1 MIFVQII
8 FIALGMAFVLWGA
21 DRFTDASTAIARRYR
36 ISELVIG
43 LTVVAIG
50 TSLPEFM
57 VSLFSALRGSSDMSV
72 GNIMGSN
79 IFNALMIVGAS
90 SIILPLSIS
99 KRALFTDM
107 PVAIGISIILVILG
121 CQDGLSRWD
130 GVGLVLI
137 FSAYLGWTTYYARHH
152 RTQDLY
158 PEEKIM
164 PPMHIVLYLL
174 IGVLCLVVGARLMV
188 DNAVKLAQ
196 AVGVS
201 ERVIAITVLATGT
214 SLPEFATS
222 LVAAYKGREGL
233 AIGNVLGSNIFNIL
247 FALGPCAIIH
257 PLMMN
262 GLKVADFCYFIGSV
276 TLLFVLSAMG
286 GRIGR
291 VKGSIL
297 ILAYLIYVALLI
309 TYRN

>member
-1 MIFVQII
+1 MIFVQI
-8 FIALGMAFVLWGA
+8 ALIVTGMALVLWGA

-36 ISELVIG
+36 ISELIIG

-79 IFNALMIVGAS
+79 IFNALMITGAS
-90 SIILPLSIS
+90 SLILPMAIS

-107 PVAIGISIILVILG
+107 PVTLGISIILVILG
-121 CQDGLSRWD
+121 CQEGLSRWD

-152 RTQDLY
+152 RTQELY
-158 PEEKIM
+158 PEDKVMSLARIA
-164 PPMHIVLYLL
+164 LFLA

-188 DNAVKLAQ
+188 DNAVKLAG
-196 AVGVS
+196 ALGVS

-247 FALGPCAIIH
+247 FALGPCAVIR
-257 PLMMN
+257 PLSMD
-262 GLKVADFCYFIGSV
+262 GLKTTDFCYFIGSV
-276 TLLFVLSAMG
+276 ALLFALSLMG
-286 GRIGR
+286 RHLGRA
-291 VKGSIL
+291 KGAIL
-297 ILAYLIYVALLI
+297 ILAYLIYVALLM
-309 TYRN
+309 TH

>member
-1 MIFVQII
+1 MIFVQIVL
-8 FIALGMAFVLWGA
+8 IAVGMVLVLWGA

-57 VSLFSALRGSSDMSV
+57 VSFFSALRGSADMSV

-90 SIILPLSIS
+90 SMLLPLSIS

-107 PVAIGISIILVILG
+107 PVTIGVSILLVILG

-130 GVGLVLI
+130 GLGLILI
-137 FSAYLGWTTYYARHH
+137 FSAYLGWTIYYARHH
-152 RTQDLY
+152 RTEELY
-158 PEEKIM
+158 PEDKIM
-164 PPMHIVLYLL
+164 SLTRTGIYLL
-174 IGVLCLVVGARLMV
+174 LGTTCLVAGARLLV
-188 DNAVKLAQ
+188 DNAALLAQ
-196 AVGVS
+196 TVGVS
-201 ERVIAITVLATGT
+201 ERVVAITVLAAGT

-247 FALGPCAIIH
+247 FALGPCAVIR
-257 PLMMN
+257 PLSMD
-262 GLKVADFCYFIGSV
+262 GLKQTDIGYFIGSV
-276 TLLFVLSAMG
+276 TLLFILSLHK
-286 GRIGR
+286 RHIGR
-291 VKGSIL
+291 VKGGL
-297 ILAYLIYVALLI
+297 LMLAYLVYIVLLL
-309 TYRN
+309 TC

>member
-1 MIFVQII
+1 MIFIQ
-8 FIALGMAFVLWGA
+8 IALIVTGMALVLWGA

-36 ISELVIG
+36 INELIIG

-57 VSLFSALRGSSDMSV
+57 VSLFSALRGSADMSV

-79 IFNALMIVGAS
+79 IFNALMITGAS
-90 SIILPLSIS
+90 SLILPMAIS
-99 KRALFTDM
+99 RRALFTDM
-107 PVAIGISIILVILG
+107 PVTLGVSVILVIMG

-137 FSAYLGWTTYYARHH
+137 FSAYLAWTTYYASHH
-152 RTQDLY
+152 RTQELC

-164 PPMHIVLYLL
+164 SLARIALFLV

-188 DNAVKLAQ
+188 DNAVKLAG
-196 AVGVS
+196 ALGVS

-247 FALGPCAIIH
+247 FALGPCAVIR
-257 PLMMN
+257 PLSMD
-262 GLKVADFCYFIGSV
+262 GLKTADFCYFIGSV
-276 TLLFVLSAMG
+276 ALLFVLSLMG
-286 GRIGR
+286 RRLGRANAA
-291 VKGSIL
+291 VL
-297 ILAYLIYVALLI
+297 ISAYLIYVALLI
-309 TYRN
+309 AF

>member
-1 MIFVQII
+1 MIFVQI
-8 FIALGMAFVLWGA
+8 ALIVAGMALVLWGA

-36 ISELVIG
+36 ISELIIG

-57 VSLFSALRGSSDMSV
+57 VSLFSALRGSADMSV

-79 IFNALMIVGAS
+79 IFNALMITGAS
-90 SIILPLSIS
+90 SLILPMAIS
-99 KRALFTDM
+99 RRALFTDM
-107 PVAIGISIILVILG
+107 PVTLGISIILVILG
-121 CQDGLSRWD
+121 CQEGLSRWD
-130 GVGLVLI
+130 GVGLMLI

-152 RTQDLY
+152 REQDLY
-158 PEEKIM
+158 PEDKIM
-164 PPMHIVLYLL
+164 SLARIVLFLV

-188 DNAVKLAQ
+188 DNAVKLAG
-196 AVGVS
+196 ALGVS

-247 FALGPCAIIH
+247 FALGPCAVIR
-257 PLMMN
+257 PLSME
-262 GLKVADFCYFIGSV
+262 GLKTTDFCYFVGSV
-276 TLLFVLSAMG
+276 ALLFVLSLT
-286 GRIGR
+286 GRRLGR
-291 VKGSIL
+291 VKGAVL
-297 ILAYLIYVALLI
+297 ITAYLIYVALLM
-309 TYRN
+309 TH